1 MHSQSVVPGKLK
13 CNWNSC
19 LYYRLL
25 NISTFQRLGWS
36 YFPGSK
42 RRESPFLKIKN
53 DFYLYIKKK
62 KINCV
67 LDFLHIFGLNLGLIV
82 SFCDGAVCW
91 KLLLSKFLL
100 NWIKFFFLCWYLS
113 LILRNRT
120 CARWTGVPVST
131 TSMQ

>member
-62 KINCV
+62 KDKLC
-67 LDFLHIFGLNLGLIV
+67 LI
-82 SFCDGAVCW
+82 SH
-91 KLLLSKFLL
+91 LSEAKA
-100 NWIKFFFLCWYLS
+100 
-113 LILRNRT
+113 T
-120 CARWTGVPVST
+120 CES
-131 TSMQ
+131 S